1 MSSIMVVSLP
11 SKQSGD
17 GSSPFSCST
26 FCPAGGFASFT
37 SVGLLNHW
45 GMLLLADSKPVDVN

>member
-37 SVGLLNHW
+37 SVGLLLW
-45 GMLLLADSKPVDVN
+45 GMLTLVDSKSMDVK

>member
-1 MSSIMVVSLP
+1 MVVSLP